1 MDEQKEKTISADI
14 EIENMRDF
22 LLENQ
27 DIKLE
32 NLPRY
37 EDIIAPK
44 TQTDVK
50 LDNMKEVNTLPF
62 FETKSTPK
70 PEIKPNNVTQKRF
83 KIALGCFA
91 VVGVLLLSLVA
102 INGVAL
108 AMLNKDIKD
117 NQKDIATLTQEVS
130 KLENQGFD
138 IDDALTGEAENVRYK
153 LALPRNYPD
162 DTADLTWFD
171 KLSIFLMKLFG

>member
-70 PEIKPNNVTQKRF
+70 PEIKPNNNEYSTPIKAKKTVT
-83 KIALGCFA
+83 
-91 VVGVLLLSLVA
+91 
-102 INGVAL
+102 NTPT
-108 AMLNKDIKD
+108 
-117 NQKDIATLTQEVS
+117 ATIER
-130 KLENQGFD
+130 
-138 IDDALTGEAENVRYK
+138 ICALT
-153 LALPRNYPD
+153 
-162 DTADLTWFD
+162 
-171 KLSIFLMKLFG
+171 